1 MIDYVIKKRKITLLF
16 LLMALIVGIF
26 GFTQLPRQE
35 MPDVVIKQA
44 LVTTI
49 YPGATPEK
57 VEQTVT
63 KVIEQKIKEI
73 QGIKTITSTSHN
85 GYSSILVQTDDDA
98 DAAKKW
104 DELRKKVQ
112 DAQAGLPKDA
122 ETPVVNDDLAK
133 SFIEQFAITADRV
146 EDLYVL
152 IDLMVTWKDQLR
164 TVPGVAGVDIRGLP
178 EREVRVEVDAQ
189 KLGQL
194 GIPWEQVLNT
204 LQSFNDRVP
213 TGSLDFGSREYLLTV
228 PEAQEAQILN
238 RVVVTQ
244 TQTGTPV
251 YLRDIGSATLSYKN
265 TDYYAYYNGKP
276 AITISLNS
284 ETGSDVPTMN
294 RLVNEEMNKLA
305 PSLPGHLKLESL
317 FAQND
322 RVNELFAELSKELLI
337 AIAAVILIC
346 TLGLNLLTSA
356 TVALAIPFSI
366 GLGFIFLPALGI
378 TLNQISIVGLIIVL
392 GLLVDDAVVVND
404 NIERRMSALGESPSV
419 AAVNGTK
426 EVSISILTATLATIA
441 AFAPLL
447 FLQGDIGAFIKPIP
461 TVVSL
466 TMLASMVMSL
476 TIIPIFRGWYDG
488 KRQKAGKFKQK
499 PSGFL
504 GKQFQTVTN
513 IYSGRWMAKVLERP
527 LLTGLAGLLI
537 GTAAYSLALFTPI
550 ELFPDSERPEAT
562 INIKMP
568 VGTSISET
576 DRVVR
581 NIADWVLSQPETERL
596 TYAAG
601 GGAPTLFSDIASGSP
616 PSSPTTAQ
624 LQIIGV
630 KGKFDRET
638 TVGAWQSHLNA
649 AYPGA
654 NLSIRV
660 PQLGIPVGSPVS
672 VRLTGENLDEL
683 QSMADK
689 VKVAVAG
696 VQGTVNVMDDMG
708 IERYNLTFQP
718 NQEAMDRHMVSYN
731 DLTRTLLL
739 VGQGLTVSQF
749 DTGRELVD
757 INLYLSMNEA
767 EPNILYQQVQ
777 VSNAQGRQIPLSQLT
792 TMKPGFSIPQIN
804 RYNLERTVTVTADVS
819 SRTAT
824 EVMAEVQIKLSE
836 ITFPDGYE
844 WSIGGET
851 SEQADIFASLGKL
864 SVIVA
869 FLIVLLMTMQ
879 FYSISL
885 PLLIMTTVYL
895 AAAGGIIGIFL
906 TGMPIGF
913 MSIMGIISLAGV
925 VVRNGIVLIEFIE
938 EARHHGMELKEAV
951 MQAASARFRPIVL
964 TSLTAIVGMIP
975 IATIG
980 DILFRPLAM
989 TIIFGMIFS
998 TILTLFVVPSL
1009 YMVLA
1014 NFKLKRNEKQNKP
1027 IHFANS
1033 FTENSGS

>member
-16 LLMALIVGIF
+16 LLMALVVGFF
-26 GFTQLPRQE
+26 GFTQLPHQE

-44 LVTTI
+44 LVMTI

-112 DAQAGLPKDA
+112 DAQADLPKDA
-122 ETPVVNDDLAK
+122 KAPVVNDDLAK
-133 SFIEQFAITADRV
+133 SFIGQYAITADHAG
-146 EDLYVL
+146 DLYGL
-152 IDLMVTWKDQLR
+152 NDLMVTWKDQLR
-164 TVPGVAGVDIRGLP
+164 TVPGVAGVDIRGIP

-194 GIPWEQVLNT
+194 GIPWEQVLST
-204 LQSFNDRVP
+204 LQSYNDRVP
-213 TGSLDFGSREYLLTV
+213 TGSLEFGSREYMLTV
-228 PEAQEAQILN
+228 PEGQEAGILN

-251 YLRDIGSATLSYKN
+251 YLRDIGSAAFTYKK

-276 AITISLNS
+276 AITISLSS

-294 RLVNEEMNKLA
+294 RRVEEEMKKLA

-322 RVNELFAELSKELLI
+322 RVDELFAELSKELLI

-366 GLGFIFLPALGI
+366 GLGFIFLPTLGI

-404 NIERRMSALGESPSV
+404 NIERRMFALGESPAV
-419 AAVNGTK
+419 AAVKGTK

-476 TIIPIFRGWYDG
+476 TIIPIFRGWYDA
-488 KRQKAGKFKQK
+488 KRQKAGQYKSK
-499 PSGFL
+499 PAGFL
-504 GKQFQTVTN
+504 GKQFHAVTN
-513 IYSGRWMAKVLERP
+513 IYAGRWMVKVLERP
-527 LLTGLAGLLI
+527 LFTGLAGLLI

-562 INIKMP
+562 INIRMP
-568 VGTSISET
+568 AGTSVVET

-581 NIADWVLSQPETERL
+581 EIADWVMSQPETQRMA
-596 TYAAG
+596 YASG
-601 GGAPTLFSDIASGSP
+601 GGAPTLFSDIASGAP
-616 PSSPTTAQ
+616 PASPTTAQ

-630 KGKFDRET
+630 KGKFDREK
-638 TVGAWQSHLNA
+638 TVEAWQSHLNA

-654 NLSIRV
+654 NLSIHV

-672 VRLTGENLDEL
+672 IRLTGQNLSEL
-683 QSMADK
+683 QSMADE

-696 VQGTVNVMDDMG
+696 VKGTVNVMDDMG

-718 NQEAMDRHMVSYN
+718 NQEAMDRYMVSYN

-757 INLYLSMNEA
+757 INLYMSKNEA
-767 EPNILYQQVQ
+767 EPNVLYQQLQ
-777 VSNAQGRQIPLSQLT
+777 VTNAQGRQIPLSQLT
-792 TMKPGFSIPQIN
+792 TMVPGFSIPQIN

-819 SRTAT
+819 GRTAT
-824 EVMAEVQIKLSE
+824 EVMAEVQKKLADM
-836 ITFPDGYE
+836 TFPDGYE
-844 WSIGGET
+844 WNIGGET

-869 FLIVLLMTMQ
+869 FLILLLMTMQ
-879 FYSISL
+879 FYSLSL
-885 PLLIMTTVYL
+885 PVLIMTTVYL
-895 AAAGGIIGIFL
+895 AAAGGILGIFL

-938 EARHHGMELKEAV
+938 EARRHGMELKEAV
-951 MQAASARFRPIVL
+951 LQAASARFRPIIL
-964 TSLTAIVGMIP
+964 TSLTAIVGMVP
-975 IATIG
+975 IATLG

-989 TIIFGMIFS
+989 TIIFGLVFS
-998 TILTLFVVPSL
+998 TVLTLFVVPSL

-1014 NFKLKRNEKQNKP
+1014 NFKLKRKEKKNKSTP
-1027 IHFANS
+1027 VANS
-1033 FTENSGS
+1033 FTASSGS

>member
-1 MIDYVIKKRKITLLF
+1 MIAYVIKKRKITLLF
-16 LLMALIVGIF
+16 LLMALIVGFF
-26 GFTQLPRQE
+26 GFSQLPRQE

-85 GYSSILVQTDDDA
+85 GYSSILVLTEGDA

-112 DAQAGLPKDA
+112 DAQADLPKDA
-122 ETPVVNDDLAK
+122 EAPVVNDDLAK

-146 EDLYVL
+146 EDLHSL
-152 IDLMVTWKDQLR
+152 IDLMETWKDQLR
-164 TVPGVAGVDIRGLP
+164 TVPGVAGVDIQGLP

-189 KLGQL
+189 KLQQF
-194 GIPWEQVLNT
+194 GIPWEQVLNA
-204 LQSFNDRVP
+204 LQSYNDRVP
-213 TGSLDFGSREYLLTV
+213 TGSLDFESREYLLTV
-228 PEAQEAQILN
+228 PEAQNAELLN
-238 RVVVTQ
+238 RVIVTQ
-244 TQTGTPV
+244 TQTGTPI
-251 YLRDIGSATLSYKN
+251 YLRDIGSATLAYKKSA
-265 TDYYAYYNGKP
+265 YFAYYNGKP
-276 AITISLNS
+276 AVTISLSS
-284 ETGSDVPTMN
+284 ETGRDVPTMN
-294 RLVNEEMNKLA
+294 RLVNEKMSKLA

-317 FAQND
+317 FAQKD

-366 GLGFIFLPALGI
+366 GLGFIFLPTLGI

-404 NIERRMSALGESPSV
+404 NIERRMSALGESPNV
-419 AAVNGTK
+419 AAINGTK
-426 EVSISILTATLATIA
+426 EVAISILTATLATIA

-476 TIIPIFRGWYDG
+476 TIIPIFRGWYDS
-488 KRQKAGKFKQK
+488 KRQQSKQYKPK

-504 GKQFQTVTN
+504 GKQIQALTN
-513 IYSGRWMAKVLERP
+513 VYSGRWMAKVLERP

-568 VGTSISET
+568 AGTSVTET
-576 DRVVR
+576 NRVVR
-581 NIADWVLSQPETERL
+581 EIADWVMQQPETERV

-601 GGAPTLFSDIASGSP
+601 GGAPTLFSDIASGAP

-624 LQIIGV
+624 IQILGV
-630 KGKFDRET
+630 TGKFDRET
-638 TVGAWQSHLNA
+638 TVKAWQSHLGT

-654 NLSIRV
+654 NLSIHV
-660 PQLGIPVGSPVS
+660 PQLGIPVGPPVS
-672 VRLTGENLDEL
+672 IRLTGENLNEL
-683 QSMADK
+683 QSMADE
-689 VKVAVAG
+689 VRVAVAS
-696 VQGTVNVMDDMG
+696 VQGTMNVMDDMG

-718 NQEAMDRHMVSYN
+718 NQEAMDRYMVSYN

-749 DTGRELVD
+749 DTGLSLVD
-757 INLYLSMNEA
+757 MNLYMSKKEA
-767 EPNILYQQVQ
+767 EPNLLYQQVQ
-777 VSNAQGRQIPLSQLT
+777 VTNAQGRQIPLSQLT
-792 TMKPGFSIPQIN
+792 TMIPGFSIPQIN
-804 RYNLERTVTVTADVS
+804 HYNLERTVTVTADVS
-819 SRTAT
+819 GRTAT
-824 EVMAEVQIKLSE
+824 EVMTEVQKKLSDMP
-836 ITFPDGYE
+836 FPDGYE

-864 SVIVA
+864 SIIVA

-879 FYSISL
+879 FNSLTL

-951 MQAASARFRPIVL
+951 IQATSARFRPIVL

-989 TIIFGMIFS
+989 TIIFGMMFS

-1014 NFKLKRNEKQNKP
+1014 NKKLKRKRMKD
-1027 IHFANS
+1027 
-1033 FTENSGS
+1033 ENINIVSAPF